1 MVGVRL
7 EDIAAR
13 GLRAEEL
20 DDEERRDDEQHQQ
33 EPPSLP
39 PLGRGSGR
47 IGLDFVTRPGF
58 YRRIR
63 VPVLVL
69 MLVLVLV
76 LVLVLM
82 IVIMPV
88 RLPVLFRRHQMRT
101 KSSPATDVVEL
112 PRTLEVSSSRST
124 AAR

>member
-63 VPVLVL
+63 VPAAMA
-69 MLVLVLV
+69 MLVI
-76 LVLVLM
+76 M
-82 IVIMPV
+82 IMIMPV